1 MPMLAQSSAVER
13 HSQTYLQ
20 WWQVMDIA
28 EQTGITLKQARLL
41 LDKDSGARKYLPK
54 RSRPLY
60 IRRVVLR
67 LFGLLEENSPA

>member
-1 MPMLAQSSAVER
+1 MPMLDRISAVQR
-13 HSQTYLQ
+13 HSQTFLQ

-28 EQTGITLKQARLL
+28 DETGITLKQARLL

-54 RSRPLY
+54 RARPLY